1 MYPAKALVAGDGA
14 FLLFSFGSRLT
25 SMIEAVFGSGDPAD
39 SRSFHFTCPTR
50 SYSAFRLD
58 EVAPLLKEAELA
70 AKSGRWVAVMLT
82 YEAASAFD
90 SALKTHQ
97 PDSNALACAAEF
109 TAPIA
114 VTSPPNSANCELTRW
129 EPQITRS
136 TFSGA
141 VGRIQD
147 LIASGDTYQ
156 VNYTFPLVS
165 QFNGD
170 PYCWYRRLF
179 EVQKSDF
186 CVYLNLGRSKI
197 LCLSPELFFQR
208 RADKIETKP
217 MKGTIQRGRWIAED
231 LAMAAA
237 LVELEKERAEN
248 VMIVDLLRNDLGK
261 VCLPGSIHVSK
272 LFQAERYPT
281 LWQMTSTVE
290 GNLRPDADLAGI
302 MSALF
307 PCGSITGAPKIR
319 TMEIIRE
326 LENVPRG
333 VYTGTIG
340 LLRPGGD
347 CTFNVAIRTVVI
359 DSQSGVSTF
368 GVGGGITID
377 STSEREYAECL
388 LKASFL
394 EASTESF
401 QLLETLLLE
410 EGEFYLLHRHLERL
424 RSSADYFDFHLSQT
438 KVREELNRTAAHHAE
453 GKWKVRLLL
462 ANDGEVK
469 IDVSQVES
477 PNPALRVGLA
487 REPVD
492 SANRFL
498 FHKTT
503 NRAMYDQAL
512 KQRPDCDDVVLWNE
526 RDEITESSV
535 ANIVVPI
542 DGRLYTPPQCSGL
555 LAGTFRAQLLQER
568 KIEERVI
575 QTEELRKIKRCFL
588 INSVR
593 KWQEAILV

>member
-1 MYPAKALVAGDGA
+1 MPA
-14 FLLFSFGSRLT
+14 LLET
-25 SMIEAVFGSGDPAD
+25 V
-39 SRSFHFTCPTR
+39 
-50 SYSAFRLD
+50 
-58 EVAPLLKEAELA
+58 EAEA
-70 AKSGRWVAVMLT
+70 RDGFWVALMLS
-82 YEAASAFD
+82 YEAAPAFD
-90 SALKTHQ
+90 RALQTHVL
-97 PDSNALACAAEF
+97 DSFPLAWAAVF
-109 TAPIA
+109 TAPSATNREFPGSSAELTKWEPRITANEYDEA
-114 VTSPPNSANCELTRW
+114 VT
-129 EPQITRS
+129 
-136 TFSGA
+136 
-141 VGRIQD
+141 RIQK
-147 LIASGDTYQ
+147 LIAQGDTYQ
-156 VNYTFPLVS
+156 VNYTFPLVTN
-165 QFNGD
+165 FRGD
-170 PYCWYRRLF
+170 PRAWYDKLCLAQPARYCA
-179 EVQKSDF
+179 
-186 CVYLNLGRSKI
+186 YLDLERYKVLS
-197 LCLSPELFFQR
+197 LSPELFFER
-208 RADKIETKP
+208 KGDLLRTKP
-217 MKGTIQRGRWIAED
+217 MKGTIRRGRWFAED
-231 LAMAAA
+231 EKLAEA
-237 LVELEKERAEN
+237 LKASPKERAEN

-261 VCLPGSIHVSK
+261 VCLPGSIQVSK

-340 LLRPGGD
+340 LLRPGGN

-359 DSQSGVSTF
+359 DSQTGISTF

-377 STSEREYAECL
+377 STAEREYAECL

-410 EGEFYLLHRHLERL
+410 EGEFYLLDRHLERL
-424 RSSADYFDFHLSQT
+424 RSSAAYFDFHLSQT
-438 KVREELNRTAAHHAE
+438 KVREELNRTAADHRH

-462 ANDGEVK
+462 ATDGEVK
-469 IDVSQVES
+469 IDVRQVES
-477 PNPALRVGLA
+477 PTSALRVGLA

-503 NRAMYDQAL
+503 NRGMYHQAL
-512 KQRPDCDDVVLWNE
+512 QQRPDCDDVILWNE

-542 DGRLYTPPQCSGL
+542 NGKLYTPPQCSGL
-555 LAGTFRAQLLQER
+555 LAGTFRAQLLQEK
-568 KIEERVI
+568 KIQERVI
-575 QTEELRKIKRCFL
+575 HTEELRDIKRCSL

-593 KWQEAILV
+593 KWQEAMLV